1 MPTRYDDEKD
11 RFSQDRFY
19 LDAVRSAGGV
29 PVLIPVGGEK
39 DLIEEYTSRL
49 DGVLLP
55 GSPTDIH
62 PAHYGREP
70 HEKLGRV
77 FAERDNTDFILL
89 ELAEGAGLPVLGI
102 CYGAQSLNVY
112 RGGTLIQDIPSE
124 IPEAVAHDRE
134 GEPTEI
140 KSHTVRLEGT
150 WMRRLHPEPEAQ
162 VNSYHHQSIDV
173 AGRNLRAVA
182 VAPDGVIE
190 AVEDTTGKFSIGV
203 QWHPETGWSTDR
215 FARSLFTAFVKAAR
229 EVR

>member
-1 MPTRYDDEKD
+1 MPTRYDDEKH

-29 PVLIPVGGEK
+29 PVLIPVGSEQ
-39 DLIEEYTSRL
+39 DLIDEYARRL
-49 DGVLLP
+49 DGILLP
-55 GSPTDIH
+55 GSPNDID

-89 ELAEGAGLPVLGI
+89 AAAASAGLPVLGI

-124 IPEAVAHDRE
+124 IPEALEHDRE
-134 GEPTEI
+134 GEPKEI
-140 KSHTVRLEGT
+140 KSHSVRLEGT
-150 WMRRLHPEPEAQ
+150 WMRRLHPDPEAQ

-173 AGRNLRAVA
+173 PGRNLRSVA
-182 VAPDGVIE
+182 LAPDGVVE
-190 AVEDTTGKFSIGV
+190 AVEDTTGTFAIGV

-215 FARSLFTAFVKAAR
+215 FARSIFTAFVDAAR
-229 EVR
+229 DVR